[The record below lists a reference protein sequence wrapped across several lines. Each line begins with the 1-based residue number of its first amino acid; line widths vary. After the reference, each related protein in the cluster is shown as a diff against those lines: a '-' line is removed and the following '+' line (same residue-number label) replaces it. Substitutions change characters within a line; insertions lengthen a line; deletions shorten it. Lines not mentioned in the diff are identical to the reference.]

1 MKNRLAAGMRL
12 LLSLPLLLSAAAH
25 AAPPAPPNLVALSEQ
40 LVTSGQPSADWL
52 ATLGAQGFDAVIY
65 LAPPTVGDAVRE
77 EPLIVARQGL
87 VFINIPVRF
96 DAPSARDF
104 ETFAAQLGAL
114 KGRKVLVHCQVN
126 MRASTLSFLYRTVVE
141 KAEPRQAY
149 EQVARIWTPSGPW
162 KTLML
167 DQLRQHQ
174 INFDPF

>member
-1 MKNRLAAGMRL
+1 MTKHL
-12 LLSLPLLLSAAAH
+12 LLLCLLLASGAQADAAAP
-25 AAPPAPPNLVALSEQ
+25 AAPPNLVALSEQ

-65 LAPPTVGDAVRE
+65 LAPPTVGDALRE

-104 ETFAAQLGAL
+104 ETFAAQLAAL

-141 KAEPRQAY
+141 QAEPRQAY

-162 KTLML
+162 KALVQE
-167 DQLRQHQ
+167 QLRQHQ
-174 INFDPF
+174 INFEPF

>member
-1 MKNRLAAGMRL
+1 MRTSL
-12 LLSLPLLLSAAAH
+12 LLVMAMLTGSLH
-25 AAPPAPPNLVALSEQ
+25 ASPAAPPNLVALSEQ

-52 ATLGAQGFDAVIY
+52 ATLGAQGFEAVIY
-65 LAPPTVGDAVRE
+65 LAPPTVGDALRE

-114 KGRKVLVHCQVN
+114 KGKKVLVHCQVN

-141 KAEPRQAY
+141 RAEPRQAY
-149 EQVARIWTPSGPW
+149 EQVARVWTPSGPW
-162 KTLML
+162 KALVQE
-167 DQLRQHQ
+167 QLRRHD
-174 INFDPF
+174 INFEPF

>member
-1 MKNRLAAGMRL
+1 MKNRLAAGMSLLLTTL
-12 LLSLPLLLSAAAH
+12 LLSTPALAAGPA
-25 AAPPAPPNLVALSEQ
+25 APPNLVALTDQ

-52 ATLGAQGFDAVIY
+52 ATLKSQGFEAVIY
-65 LAPPTVGDAVRE
+65 LAPPTVSDAVRE

-87 VFINIPVRF
+87 VFINIPIRF
-96 DAPSARDF
+96 DAPSASDF
-104 ETFAAQLGAL
+104 ETFAAQLSAL
-114 KGRKVLVHCQVN
+114 KGKKVLVHCQVN

-149 EQVARIWTPSGPW
+149 EQVSRIWTPAGPW